1 MTSPPLVIYDQYGRS
16 AKTPNTPQT
25 GAGIATLIG
34 VPGVPPGNVDLFAP
48 HGTIDAG
55 EAGIRV
61 SGNLTLEAL
70 QVLNIANIQVQ
81 GTSVGVPVVQGP
93 PVGALTAANNTAGAA
108 QQPTAAAAPAANAG
122 QPSVIIV
129 EVLGYGGGD
138 GAPEPGGNDQRRG
151 GNERQSYD
159 PNSMFRVVGSGQ
171 LTVEQAQQLTD
182 DERQRLSSR

>member
-1 MTSPPLVIYDQYGRS
+1 MTSPPLVVYDQYGRA

-61 SGNLTLEAL
+61 SGNLTLQAL
-70 QVLNIANIQVQ
+70 QVLNVANIQVQ

-108 QQPTAAAAPAANAG
+108 QQPTAAAPAANTG
-122 QPSVIIV
+122 QPSVVIV

-138 GAPEPGGNDQRRG
+138 GASDPDGNNQRRG

-159 PNSMFRVVGSGQ
+159 PNSMFRVVGSGE
-171 LTVEQAQQLTD
+171 LTAEQAQQLTD
-182 DERQRLSSR
+182 DEKQGLSSR